1 MEQEKKSILVVSE
14 NTDFSRSI
22 ADIFRADLNMNV
34 TTEAATFSKMNGK
47 GTRLASEND
56 VVIFDADPD
65 DAEETKAISHIL
77 SGDKKK
83 AIFLALTED
92 DISLV
97 KARKLQNIGID
108 EVLPKSITG
117 SDLNEIVTGSL
128 RKNGVLNL
136 DQADRVE
143 EGHVI
148 AISQTRGGVGATTL
162 AVNLALCLTGKKS
175 FLKKAKGNRVA
186 LIDFDLQ
193 FGNVHVYLDL
203 EDNGSFQH
211 LLETGDTPDANYIH
225 GMLQKHPSGLEVLNT
240 PAALVPL
247 NSLTPLL
254 VTKIISHLKAD
265 FDYVI
270 IDLPRAMVDW
280 VEPVLQRS
288 NQLLLVTDTS
298 VPCVRQARRMKDFY
312 SEIHI
317 GLPVELVVNREKKP
331 MVKSAHH
338 KDAEAALDSKFA
350 HWLPYN
356 PKLARRAID
365 LGKPVSE
372 IAPSSNLGKG
382 FEMIARSVRTEMP
395 VAKAIFF
402 RGAKQ

>member
-14 NTDFSRSI
+14 NADFSQSI
-22 ADIFRADLNMNV
+22 AKIFRADLNLEV

-65 DAEETKAISHIL
+65 NAEETKAISHIL
-77 SGDKKK
+77 SGKKTK
-83 AIFLALTED
+83 AVFLALTED

-117 SDLNEIVTGSL
+117 SDLNDIVTGSL
-128 RKNGVLNL
+128 NKNGVLNL
-136 DQADRVE
+136 VQADRVE

-148 AISQTRGGVGATTL
+148 AVSQARGGAGATTL
-162 AVNLALCLTGKKS
+162 AVNLAHCLTGKKGL
-175 FLKKAKGNRVA
+175 LKKVKGNRVA

-193 FGNVHVYLDL
+193 FGNAHVYLDL

-211 LLETGDTPDANYIH
+211 LLESGDTPDANYIQ
-225 GMLQKHPSGLEVLNT
+225 GMLQKHPSGLEVLNA

-254 VTKIISHLKAD
+254 VAKIINHLKAQ

-298 VPCVRQARRMKDFY
+298 VPCVRQARRLKDFY

-317 GLPVELVVNREKKP
+317 GLSVELVVNREKKP

-338 KDAEAALDSKFA
+338 KDAEAALDSKFT

-356 PKLARRAID
+356 PKLARRAVD
-365 LGKPVSE
+365 LGKPISE
-372 IAPSSNLGKG
+372 IASGSNLGKG
-382 FEMIARSVRTEMP
+382 FELIARSVRTEMP
-395 VAKAIFF
+395 VAKAIFV
-402 RGAKQ
+402 RGAK